1 MTCRLPQG
9 VIENLLSL
17 VEKLGFVPNGSRV
30 YYEERSQ
37 PPLLTAMARSYY
49 EKTKDIEFIRKNMPT
64 LEKEFNFWMNN
75 SLVQVRSRHTYAASM
90 TRVFL
95 SRSSRYIVPINNN

>member
-1 MTCRLPQG
+1 MQG

-37 PPLLTAMARSYY
+37 PPLLTAMVRAYY
-49 EKTKDIEFIRKNMPT
+49 EKTKDIDFIRKNMAT

-75 SLVQVRSRHTYAASM
+75 SMVQVGLMHTYAASA
-90 TRVFL
+90 V
-95 SRSSRYIVPINNN
+95 